1 MTSFSAPQS
10 YSITSSDTITL
21 NDTITIDTNAWNNLT
36 TAGVLLDNITIS
48 NGGTAYSIG
57 NTSGTYTS
65 NYSGQGATVGGI
77 TSIGT
82 INNIGIPGGAGN
94 TFTWAGQVEFVNCLP
109 DFDRIEKMCEEY
121 PGLKIAYEK
130 FKTTYK
136 LVADHYDT
144 PKDKRPKP

>member
-1 MTSFSAPQS
+1 MT
-10 YSITSSDTITL
+10 ISSQPASCSTIL
-21 NDTITIDTNAWNNLT
+21 DDTITITSLDTIDFNS
-36 TAGVLLDNITIS
+36 ISTIS
-48 NGGTAYSIG
+48 SVNYPSTSTYSYHNNNYGTITVGGTAMPSLTTSQISSLSID
-57 NTSGTYTS
+57 TSTF
-65 NYSGQGATVGGI
+65 Q
-77 TSIGT
+77 
-82 INNIGIPGGAGN
+82 INIPEE
-94 TFTWAGQVEFVNCLP
+94 WVNCLP